1 VKRINKRKSV
11 LGLILKIV
19 ALVIIIGVSVYLII
33 HARQYFNRRL
43 VRQMQRM
50 IASYGVWSPFVVI
63 ALIFIST
70 AIPPLPLP
78 VPLVEIAAGLLFG
91 FGEGFLLVWI
101 AQMVSSLFAFFSTR
115 LVGRR
120 FIKRLLEYKLFVP
133 FKAYIEEGGPIAV
146 LITRATM
153 AAPFNIVSFM
163 AGVTSMNAGEFT
175 LATAVG
181 TLTES
186 ALYPFIG
193 SVLRQTR
200 LSLWRIF
207 IVVVLVGAIG
217 PVVTYAVMK
226 ILQSKRKLR
235 AKRRK

>member
-1 VKRINKRKSV
+1 MVLKI
-11 LGLILKIV
+11 LGLIVIV
-19 ALVIIIGVSVYLII
+19 GVTVYLIL
-33 HARQYFNRRL
+33 HARRLFNRRL

-50 IASYGVWSPFVVI
+50 ISSYGVWSPFVVVI
-63 ALIFIST
+63 LIFVST

-78 VPLVEIAAGLLFG
+78 VPLIEIASGLLFG

-101 AQMVSSLFAFFSTR
+101 AQMISSLFAFFAT
-115 LVGRR
+115 R
-120 FIKRLLEYKLFVP
+120 FIGRKFFRRILEYKVFAP
-133 FKAYIEEGGPIAV
+133 FKDYIEEGGPIAI

-163 AGVTSMNAGEFT
+163 AGVTSMKMGEFA

-186 ALYPFIG
+186 LLYRFIG

-207 IVVVLVGAIG
+207 VVIVLVGAIG

-226 ILQSKRKLR
+226 ILQSKRKGKS
-235 AKRRK
+235 KR